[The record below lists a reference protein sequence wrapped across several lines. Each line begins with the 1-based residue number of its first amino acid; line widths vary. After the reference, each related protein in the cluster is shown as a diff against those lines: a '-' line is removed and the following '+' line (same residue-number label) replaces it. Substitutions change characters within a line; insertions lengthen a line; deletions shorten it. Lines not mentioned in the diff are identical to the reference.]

1 MPTTAQEWQLAARPV
16 GRPARGDF
24 RLVERELP
32 LPAEGE
38 VLVRNRF
45 LSVDP
50 YMRALMGTEHSG
62 ALAYGL
68 NRPMSGGAV
77 GEVVESRSSRFAPG
91 DLVLSGLGWRTAAV
105 ASAAHF
111 TKRERIADVPDS
123 AYLGVLGMPGLS
135 AYVGLTEI
143 AGLRP
148 GDTVF
153 VSGAAGAV
161 GGLAGQI
168 ARLRGAKA
176 VLGSAGSPEK
186 VAYLTDT
193 LGFTAAFDYKN
204 GDVRGQLARI
214 APDGIDVYFDNVGG
228 DHLEA
233 AIALL
238 NRDGRAALCGAISEY
253 NATTTPHG
261 PRNMTELVKKR
272 LTLRGFEVADHAAL
286 RPRFE
291 REAGRWLASG
301 QLTFRETVENGIDRA
316 VEAFLG
322 MMDGRNT
329 GKMLVRL

>member
-1 MPTTAQEWQLAARPV
+1 MPNTAREWRLVARPA
-16 GRPARGDF
+16 GRPAPGDF

-32 LPAEGE
+32 PLAEGE

-62 ALAYGL
+62 SLAHPL
-68 NRPMSGGAV
+68 DRPMGGGAV
-77 GEVVESRSSRFAPG
+77 GEVVESRSAALAPG
-91 DLVLSGLGWRTAAV
+91 DLVLSDLGWRTAAV
-105 ASAAHF
+105 APASHF
-111 TKRERIADVPDS
+111 TRRERIADVPDS

-143 AGLRP
+143 AGLRA

-161 GGLAGQI
+161 GSLAGQI
-168 ARLRGAKA
+168 ARLLGAEA
-176 VLGSAGSPEK
+176 VYGSAGSPRK

-193 LGFTAAFDYKN
+193 LGFTAAFDYKD

-214 APDGIDVYFDNVGG
+214 APKGIDVYFDNVGG
-228 DHLEA
+228 EHLEA
-233 AIALL
+233 AIDLL
-238 NRDGRAALCGAISEY
+238 NRDGRAALCGAISTY
-253 NATTTPHG
+253 NATTAPQG

-272 LTLRGFEVADHAAL
+272 LTLRGFEVGDHAGL

-291 REAGRWLASG
+291 RAAARWLADG
-301 QLTFRETVENGIDRA
+301 QLTFRETVEDGIDRA
-316 VEAFLG
+316 VDAFLG
-322 MMDGRNT
+322 MMDGRNI